1 MKQTSRLGNLTL
13 VEKETYVCSSTEF
26 NQVTTCEDG
35 CQLEVVDESTHK
47 VVGYYLAYNGY
58 WNER

>member
-1 MKQTSRLGNLTL
+1 MKKTSEQASLSMI
-13 VEKETYVCSSTEF
+13 EKESYVCSTTEF
-26 NQVTTCEDG
+26 KQETTVDDG

-47 VVGYYLAYNGY
+47 VVGYYLAYHGY

>member
-1 MKQTSRLGNLTL
+1 MKRYEQEEGSLNIHAPS
-13 VEKETYVCSSTEF
+13 YVCSTAEF
-26 NQVTTCEDG
+26 EQTTTAPDG
-35 CQLEVVDESTHK
+35 SNLEVVDENTHK